1 MRRKVY
7 VLGAVAAVL
16 AAVLVP
22 TTAGAADRPC
32 RLFPRNSFWYAD
44 VTELP
49 VHPSSDDWIATMG
62 ADRNAH
68 PDFGSGRW
76 NGGPIGIPVTKVGRN
91 QSRSRVSFLYASESD
106 RQRYPIPDNPRI
118 EGGPNATGDRHVLL
132 HQKSRC
138 RLFELFDVDRDTNG
152 RWTAGSGVKWNLRS
166 NQLRPDGWTSADA
179 SGLPMMPGLVRYREV
194 ARGEITHVIRMTAPV
209 TRRDHVWPA
218 THDAGSTDSLDA
230 PPMGAWLRLG
240 DHIDPADFPP
250 QARVVVEALQTH
262 GAIIVDN
269 GSAFYLSGA
278 PSSQWDNDDLRT
290 LRTLTGSDF
299 EFVQSDLMMAAADS
313 MRVRPAYRPGS

>member
-1 MRRKVY
+1 MRPKVILIG
-7 VLGAVAAVL
+7 VVAALL
-16 AAVLVP
+16 AAMLTP
-22 TTAGAADRPC
+22 TAGAADRPC

-44 VTELP
+44 VSDLP
-49 VHPSSDDWIATMG
+49 THPMSDDWIATMG
-62 ADRNAH
+62 AGRNAH

-91 QSRSRVSFLYASESD
+91 QQRSRVSFLYAAESD
-106 RQRYPIPDNPRI
+106 RQRYPIPANPRI
-118 EGGPNATGDRHVLL
+118 EGGPNATGDRHVLI

-138 RLFELFDVDRDTNG
+138 RLFELFDVDRNANG

-166 NQLRPDGWTSADA
+166 NKLRPDGWTSADA
-179 SGLPMMPGLVRYREV
+179 SGLPMMPGLVRHWEV

-218 THDAGSTDSLDA
+218 THDAGSTDSATA

-240 DHIDPADFPP
+240 DHVDPADFPP

-278 PSSQWDNDDLRT
+278 PSPRWDNDDLRT
-290 LRTLTGSDF
+290 LRTLTGADF
-299 EFVQSDLMMAAADS
+299 EFVESSRMMVEADS
-313 MRVRPAYRPGS
+313 MRVQPPYRG